1 MLLLKQQ
8 QQPPQQQ
15 PSLISFF
22 ACLVDPSGLA
32 SGGPK
37 FIKPH
42 NLFVPPS
49 TSSLCDKKVSSD
61 EGSNGDE
68 LDLKHISGDWRC
80 VVQVVR

>member
-1 MLLLKQQ
+1 MLLLKTKQNKK
-8 QQPPQQQ
+8 Q

-22 ACLVDPSGLA
+22 ACVVDPSGLA